1 MWLRVATAWSCRVSQ
16 HCLALWEVTPRE
28 VGCKCLV
35 LLCFFV
41 LLGGVVR
48 VGGVSCFDDVDGV
61 AFAGKHDK
69 VWV

>member
-1 MWLRVATAWSCRVSQ
+1 MLPDSRHYLIPRSQ
-16 HCLALWEVTPRE
+16 
-28 VGCKCLV
+28 VGCEGLV

-48 VGGVSCFDDVDGV
+48 VGCVSGFNDVDGV
-61 AFAGKHDK
+61 MFAGKHDK